1 MSGRAAHIDQMAA
14 MTRVTE
20 VVPHAVALKAH
31 LRAIVESPAFKGS
44 RRSQEFLQFVVQHAL
59 DGQFDELKERTLG
72 VELFGRSPSYDTGDD
87 AIVRVTACDVRK
99 RLTQFYAEFGPHAEF
114 RVELPPGSYIP
125 EFRNTATNQPKA
137 ASIVTQTRLQVE
149 KIPVSAGSGDESA
162 GRGTACRNW
171 WRRLR
176 RAIPQAGLRPADG
189 SVGAGRRSLWF
200 WNQRRSL
207 EAVRSPSHVL
217 PWSAVIQSNRP
228 AQVIFCDPE
237 IVTVQRLLNYSVS
250 LSDYANQHYWPADMK
265 PGMRQVFQAVSF
277 RGASVAAV
285 DAGIALKIDN
295 LIVPSTKHALEIHT
309 ARSIRLGDFKTDDS
323 FVLFGSPR
331 SNPWV
336 ELFQEQLDFSFEFD
350 SERKAEFVRNKR
362 PGNGESTSY
371 VPTAEGWGTGHAY
384 AIVALVSNPDQKGQV
399 LIIAG
404 SNAEATEAAGKLA
417 TDLEALPKILQSHG
431 IDPSGPVRRFE
442 ILLRVSTMA
451 GSPNTFD
458 VVACHVLNGG
468 CHGKSWRHKASRAA
482 VHQKTN
488 FNASCKDRGAFA
500 CAVTRPKVPGV
511 ALRLVFGVANWTR
524 FITLNA
530 SRRTSSSRRFSLDKE
545 KGLGQR
551 VILAEDREIAD
562 LWISDGR
569 VAHAI
574 ARLQR
579 EPPLLRDGGDVAVPV
594 GQRWSL
600 EVQVHRGVEFASF

>member
-31 LRAIVESPAFKGS
+31 VRAIVESPAFKGS

-125 EFRNTATNQPKA
+125 EFRNTATNQPKS
-137 ASIVTQTRLQVE
+137 ASIVANVVE
-149 KIPVSAGSGDESA
+149 AEKSPVAPPADISVPAVEAPAEVARTSP
-162 GRGTACRNW
+162 GRF
-171 WRRLR
+171 
-176 RAIPQAGLRPADG
+176 LRPAVALLTG
-189 SVGAGRRSLWF
+189 VLVLGAALWF
-200 WNQRRSL
+200 WNQRRAL
-207 EAVRSPSHVL
+207 DAVRSPSHVL
-217 PWSAVIQSNRP
+217 PWSAVIQSSRP

-250 LSDYANQHYWPADMK
+250 LSDYANQHYWPTDMK
-265 PGMRQVFQAVSF
+265 PAMRQVFQAVSF

-336 ELFQEQLDFSFEFD
+336 ELFQEQLDFRFEFD

-384 AIVALVSNPDQKGQV
+384 AIVALVANPDQKGQV

-431 IDPSGPVRRFE
+431 IDPKGAVRPFE

-458 VVACHVLNGG
+458 VVACHVLNSGP
-468 CHGKSWRHKASRAA
+468 GKS
-482 VHQKTN
+482 
-488 FNASCKDRGAFA
+488 
-500 CAVTRPKVPGV
+500 
-511 ALRLVFGVANWTR
+511 
-524 FITLNA
+524 
-530 SRRTSSSRRFSLDKE
+530 
-545 KGLGQR
+545 
-551 VILAEDREIAD
+551 
-562 LWISDGR
+562 
-569 VAHAI
+569 
-574 ARLQR
+574 
-579 EPPLLRDGGDVAVPV
+579 
-594 GQRWSL
+594 
-600 EVQVHRGVEFASF
+600 